1 MLLLWPP
8 AAGSEVVRAYRD
20 FMESAPDEVGG
31 GALYLTGPA
40 EEFVPEPLV
49 GRLACAVLVV
59 YAGPEAEAREVA
71 ARLLALGPEGEMIVE
86 LPYAQMQCLL
96 DDPPGYRNYCS
107 AEYLEAFPDEAVDR
121 FCARAR
127 DMILPSPS
135 QHVIIPQG
143 GVIARGSSDY
153 PIPWRK
159 ASWCV
164 HPFGLWEDPGDDERG
179 KRWAHDLCADLKPWA
194 SGAVYLNF
202 IGDEGENRVVA
213 GFGRENYQRL
223 AQVKAQYDPD
233 NVFHL
238 NHNIKPA

>member
-1 MLLLWPP
+1 MMAQTQQ
-8 AAGSEVVRAYRD
+8 AAFDRLRQ
-20 FMESAPDEVGG
+20 GG
-31 GALYLTGPA
+31 GALYVTGPA
-40 EEFVPEPLV
+40 EEFVPEHLV
-49 GRLACAVLVV
+49 GKLACAVLAV

-71 ARLLALGPEGEMIVE
+71 ARLLALGHEGEMIVE
-86 LPYAQMQCLL
+86 LPYAQMQCML

-107 AEYLEAFPDEAVDR
+107 TEYLDAFPDEAVDR

-127 DMILPSPS
+127 DMIVPSPS

-143 GVIARGSSDY
+143 GAIARGSSDY

-159 ASWCV
+159 ASWCA

-179 KRWAHDLCADLKPWA
+179 RRWAHDVCADLKPWA

-213 GFGRENYQRL
+213 GFGRGNYQRL